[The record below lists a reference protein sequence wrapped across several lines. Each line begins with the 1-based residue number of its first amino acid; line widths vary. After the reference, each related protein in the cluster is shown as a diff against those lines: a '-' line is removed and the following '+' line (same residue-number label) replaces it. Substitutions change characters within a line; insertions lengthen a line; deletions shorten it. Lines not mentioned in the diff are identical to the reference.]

1 MGYLSSIFSSAFP
14 SSTILRASPASV
26 LMYCLIEVNDASTA
40 DGRATVNV
48 SGSINAVGQLLES
61 KVS

>member
-1 MGYLSSIFSSAFP
+1 MGYLSSIFSSASP
-14 SSTILRASPASV
+14 SSTILRASPSSV
-26 LMYCLIEVNDASTA
+26 LMYCLIEVNDASIA

-48 SGSINAVGQLLES
+48 GGSINTVGQLLES